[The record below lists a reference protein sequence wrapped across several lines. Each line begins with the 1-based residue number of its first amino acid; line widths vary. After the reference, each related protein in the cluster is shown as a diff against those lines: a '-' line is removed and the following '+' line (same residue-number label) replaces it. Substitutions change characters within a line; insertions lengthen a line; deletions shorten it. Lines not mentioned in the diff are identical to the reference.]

1 MNLPSDPENLKKST
15 GIPKPLVSIAR
26 FVARR
31 MAVHENVS
39 YGDGLRAGRG
49 SVISSPH
56 GLTLGR
62 HVSVGPRSIIQVD
75 GSIGDYA
82 LIGMGV
88 QIVGRD
94 DHATDQI
101 GTPIALSTRASERPG
116 TPRDRVEIGRDVW
129 IGASSVVLS
138 GIRIGEGSVVA
149 AGSVV
154 TKDVPAFTI
163 VGGNPARTL
172 GQRFSSLEDQR
183 QHVLELDR
191 KLATQSAAKIGA

>member
-1 MNLPSDPENLKKST
+1 MKFSSGSENIKKST
-15 GIPKPLVSIAR
+15 GIPRPLVTIAR
-26 FVARR
+26 FLARR

-39 YGDGLRAGRG
+39 FGDGLRAGRG

-62 HVSVGPRSIIQVD
+62 NVSIGPRSIIQVD

-94 DHATDQI
+94 DHATDEI
-101 GTPIALSTRASERPG
+101 GVPVALSTRASERNG
-116 TPRDRVEIGRDVW
+116 TSRDRVEIGRDVW
-129 IGASSVVLS
+129 IGASSVILS
-138 GIRIGEGSVVA
+138 GIRIGEGSIVA

-154 TKDVPAFTI
+154 TKDIADFTI
-163 VGGNPARTL
+163 VGGNPARPL
-172 GQRFSSLEDQR
+172 GQRFSSLEAQR

-191 KLATQSAAKIGA
+191 KLASQIAATA